1 MSSLDLVVVVLCSVA
16 GFTLQG
22 AVGYGMG
29 ILGTPILILI
39 DPRLVP
45 GPVLA
50 STMVFTLMVTV
61 RERRGID
68 LGGVGWA
75 LAGRIVGTLP
85 AAAVLAV
92 LPESQLSR
100 VFGLMVILAVA
111 ISVSGVDVRPR
122 PSTLLA
128 GGALSGLMGT
138 VAAIGGPPIAL
149 LYQHASGTR
158 FRGTLS
164 SLFFVGTI
172 ISIVAL
178 VPAGRFGGSE
188 LRLTL
193 LLLPGAAFGFLVSR
207 RLASRLDRGYTR
219 PAILA
224 VAAMAGLIVV
234 VRSFV
239 SSG

>member
-1 MSSLDLVVVVLCSVA
+1 MSSVELAVVVLCSVA

-61 RERRGID
+61 REHRGID

-75 LAGRIVGTLP
+75 LAGRVVGTLP

-92 LPESQLSR
+92 LPQGQLSR
-100 VFGLMVILAVA
+100 VFGLMVVLAVVVG
-111 ISVSGVDVRPR
+111 VSGVHVRPR

-128 GGALSGLMGT
+128 GGVLSGLMGT

-149 LYQHASGTR
+149 LYQHASGAR

-172 ISIVAL
+172 ISIAAL
-178 VPAGRFGGSE
+178 VPAGRFGGHE

-219 PAILA
+219 PAVLA
-224 VAAMAGLIVV
+224 VAAIAGLIVV

-239 SSG
+239 SLG

>member
-1 MSSLDLVVVVLCSVA
+1 MSSLDLAVVVLCSVA

-22 AVGYGMG
+22 AVGFGMG
-29 ILGTPILILI
+29 ILGSPILILV

-68 LGGVGWA
+68 LGGLGWA
-75 LAGRIVGTLP
+75 LAGRIAGTLP
-85 AAAVLAV
+85 AAALLTV

-100 VFGLMVILAVA
+100 VFGVMVLVAVA
-111 ISVSGVDVRPR
+111 ISVSGVHIRPR
-122 PSTLLA
+122 PLTLL
-128 GGALSGLMGT
+128 GGGVLSGLLGT

-149 LYQHASGTR
+149 LYQHASGAR

-164 SLFFVGTI
+164 SLFFVGTL
-172 ISIVAL
+172 ISIAAL
-178 VPAGRFGGSE
+178 VPAGRFGAPE

-193 LLLPGAAFGFLVSR
+193 FMLPGAAFGFLVSR
-207 RLASRLDRGYTR
+207 RLARRLDRGYTR
-219 PAILA
+219 PAVLA
-224 VAAMAGLIVV
+224 VAGAAGLIVV
-234 VRSFV
+234 VRSLV
-239 SSG
+239 AP

>member
-1 MSSLDLVVVVLCSVA
+1 M
-16 GFTLQG
+16 
-22 AVGYGMG
+22 
-29 ILGTPILILI
+29 
-39 DPRLVP
+39 
-45 GPVLA
+45 
-50 STMVFTLMVTV
+50 MVTV

-92 LPESQLSR
+92 LPQSQLSR
-100 VFGLMVILAVA
+100 VFGLMVILAVV
-111 ISVSGVDVRPR
+111 ISVSGVHVRPR

-128 GGALSGLMGT
+128 GGVLSGLMGT

-158 FRGTLS
+158 FRATLS

-172 ISIVAL
+172 ISIAAL
-178 VPAGRFGGSE
+178 VPAGRFGGPE

-207 RLASRLDRGYTR
+207 RLASRLGSRLHAAGGPGGGRDRGAHR
-219 PAILA
+219 GGSL
-224 VAAMAGLIVV
+224 
-234 VRSFV
+234 R
-239 SSG
+239 SSGRATKVRRPDGRNRGYGERVLPSRDARPCRPG

>member
-1 MSSLDLVVVVLCSVA
+1 MSSLDLAVIVLCSVA

-22 AVGYGMG
+22 AVGFGMG

-68 LGGVGWA
+68 FGGVGWA
-75 LAGRIVGTLP
+75 LAGRIAGTLP
-85 AAAVLAV
+85 AVAVLAV
-92 LPESQLSR
+92 LPENQLSR
-100 VFGLMVILAVA
+100 VLGLMVLLAVVM
-111 ISVSGVDVRPR
+111 SVSGVHVRPR
-122 PSTLLA
+122 PVTLLA
-128 GGALSGLMGT
+128 GGVLSGLLGT
-138 VAAIGGPPIAL
+138 VAAVGGPPIAL
-149 LYQHASGTR
+149 LYQHASGAR

-172 ISIVAL
+172 ISLAAL
-178 VPAGRFGGSE
+178 VPAGRFGEDE

-193 LLLPGAAFGFLVSR
+193 FLLPGAAFGFLVSR
-207 RLASRLDRGYTR
+207 RLASRLDRGHTR

-224 VAAMAGLIVV
+224 VAALAGLIVV

-239 SSG
+239 AP

>member
-1 MSSLDLVVVVLCSVA
+1 MSSVDLAVVVLCSVA

-75 LAGRIVGTLP
+75 LAGRVVGTLP
-85 AAAVLAV
+85 AAALLAV
-92 LPESQLSR
+92 LPQNQLSR
-100 VFGLMVILAVA
+100 VFGLIVIAAVA
-111 ISVSGVDVRPR
+111 ISVSGVHVRPR

-128 GGALSGLMGT
+128 GGVLSGLMGT

-149 LYQHASGTR
+149 LYQHASGEKFPGHPVGPLLCR
-158 FRGTLS
+158 HHHLYRGA
-164 SLFFVGTI
+164 GAGG
-172 ISIVAL
+172 AL
-178 VPAGRFGGSE
+178 RGPE

-193 LLLPGAAFGFLVSR
+193 FMLPGAVFGFLVSR

-224 VAAMAGLIVV
+224 VAATAGFIVV

-239 SSG
+239 AP

>member
-1 MSSLDLVVVVLCSVA
+1 MSSLDLAVVVLCSVA

-29 ILGTPILILI
+29 ILGAPILILI

-50 STMVFTLMVTV
+50 STMVFTLMVTL
-61 RERRGID
+61 RERHGID

-75 LAGRIVGTLP
+75 LAGRVVGTLP

-92 LPESQLSR
+92 LPQHELSR

-111 ISVSGVDVRPR
+111 ISVSGVRVRPR

-128 GGALSGLMGT
+128 GGVLSGLMGT

-149 LYQHASGTR
+149 LYQHASGAR

-207 RLASRLDRGYTR
+207 RLASRLDRGHTR
-219 PAILA
+219 PAVLA
-224 VAAMAGLIVV
+224 VAAIAGLIVV

-239 SSG
+239 SPG

>member
-1 MSSLDLVVVVLCSVA
+1 MSTFDLAVVVLCSVA

-22 AVGYGMG
+22 AVGFGMG
-29 ILGTPILILI
+29 ILGTPILMLI

-68 LGGVGWA
+68 LHGLGWA
-75 LAGRIVGTLP
+75 LAGRVAGTAP

-92 LPESQLSR
+92 LPRNELSR
-100 VFGLMVILAVA
+100 VFGLMVLLAVA
-111 ISVSGVDVRPR
+111 ISVSGVRVRPR
-122 PSTLLA
+122 PATLLA
-128 GGALSGLMGT
+128 GGVLSGLLGT
-138 VAAIGGPPIAL
+138 VAAVGGPPIAL
-149 LYQHASGTR
+149 LYQHASGAR

-164 SLFFVGTI
+164 SLFLVGTM
-172 ISIVAL
+172 ISIAAL
-178 VPAGRFGGSE
+178 VPAGRFGGAE

-193 LLLPGAAFGFLVSR
+193 FLLPGALFGFVVSR

-219 PAILA
+219 PAVLA
-224 VAAMAGLIVV
+224 VAALAGLIVV

-239 SSG
+239 AP

>member
-1 MSSLDLVVVVLCSVA
+1 MSPLDVAVIVLCSVA

-22 AVGYGMG
+22 AVGFGMG
-29 ILGTPILILI
+29 ILGSPILILI

-50 STMVFTLMVTV
+50 STMVFTLMLTV

-75 LAGRIVGTLP
+75 LIGRVAGTLP
-85 AAAVLAV
+85 AAAVLAA
-92 LPESQLSR
+92 LPQDQLTR
-100 VFGLMVILAVA
+100 VFGLMVIVAVA
-111 ISVSGVDVRPR
+111 ISVSGVHVRPR

-128 GGALSGLMGT
+128 GGVLSGLLGT
-138 VAAIGGPPIAL
+138 VGAIGGPPIAL
-149 LYQHASGTR
+149 LYQHASGEK

-172 ISIVAL
+172 ISIAAL
-178 VPAGRFGGSE
+178 VPAGRFGGQE

-193 LLLPGAAFGFLVSR
+193 FLLPGALFGFLASR
-207 RLASRLDRGYTR
+207 RLASRLDRGSTR
-219 PAILA
+219 PAVLG
-224 VAAMAGLIVV
+224 VAAVAGLIVV

-239 SSG
+239 AG